1 MRGLTITG
9 MGPGGSA
16 SAGPLLD
23 RAAELETIAAAIGA
37 ACASSGS
44 ALLVEGVAGIGKTRL
59 LTHACEQAAR
69 AGMKVLTARA
79 AEFED
84 GYAWGVVRQLFEAE
98 VRAASGPR
106 PAGDA
111 ATLAALALTCG
122 APGGG
127 EDSFAVLHGLY
138 WLTADIAQQGPLL
151 LAVDDLHWADQPS
164 QRFIAHLAR
173 RLDGLAVLL
182 VLTVREPRSGT
193 AQDKALTARVAAE
206 PGVTVLR
213 PAALSA
219 AACAELIGGTLGTDP
234 SPAFQEACRE
244 LTGGNPLLLRGL
256 LAGLPAAGLA
266 GTDDEVPR
274 LRRLAPGTVARSVLL
289 QLGLMPA
296 AALAAARAVAVL
308 GTAAT
313 AGRAGRL
320 AGLDGDACAEAI
332 GVLMA
337 ERLIEGERTLRFVH
351 PLVRSAVYSDLSPP
365 QRQRW
370 HKRAARLLDEQGA
383 PAEEVTVHLLAAAA
397 TGDAWVVDR
406 LRRAAA
412 SARAR
417 GAPDVAIQCLERAL
431 AEPPPAGVRGDVLLE
446 LGSAQTFQAPAAAA
460 GHLAEA
466 LAGTTSWPRRGEIA
480 LALSQALAL
489 CGRFDAA
496 ADVLRAATGATGP
509 DGESGPDG
517 ADDGS
522 GSALAMSLQAALLN
536 AARWD
541 IDARPVMRPMLQQ
554 LQARADRGEQLDP
567 QLHASLAIELAA
579 AGQDL
584 PGAVRHAREALRSTP
599 RLVPAFSPPPA
610 KTGPLEDYAKSEML
624 SETTTVLLFADL
636 ADEAYE
642 WAQRW
647 LRVAQ
652 QRGWPVASKVAATA
666 MTLISLYRGD
676 VTEAVA
682 YGQEAMEGTG
692 DMWISALATAFTV
705 PALTERGLAGQARA
719 LLAGSGLSG
728 ELDATWIHN
737 TVRHARGCLY
747 AATGDHAA
755 AARELLAAGERAERW
770 GVRNPMLM
778 AWRSDA
784 ALSLSALGDRRLADR
799 LLAEETGLARTWGAD
814 RAVGVALRAAGV
826 TDRTGRGIELL
837 TEAVA
842 VLRRSPARLE
852 LARALLDLGA
862 SHRRAGTRGLAREL
876 LRESLDLAHALGG
889 LALAD
894 RARRELV
901 TAGSRPRRD
910 AMRGRDALT
919 PSELRVAQLAA
930 GGQTN
935 RQIAQALFVTQRTVE
950 NHLTSTYGKLGISSR
965 PELPAALAGRRAIG
979 GTTAAGAGQIVFM
992 PNEQGASGG

>member
-1 MRGLTITG
+1 
-9 MGPGGSA
+9 MGPGGLA
-16 SAGPLLD
+16 SAAPLLD
-23 RAAELETIAAAIGA
+23 RAAELETIAAAIDTTCSG
-37 ACASSGS
+37 SGS

-151 LAVDDLHWADQPS
+151 LGVDDLHWADQPS

-193 AQDKALTARVAAE
+193 PQQKTLTAALAME
-206 PGVTVLR
+206 TSVTTLR

-219 AACAELIGGTLGTDP
+219 AACAELIGGTLGPDP
-234 SPAFQEACRE
+234 APAFQAACRE

-256 LAGLPAAGLA
+256 LAGLAAAGLA
-266 GTDDEVPR
+266 GTGDEVPR
-274 LRRLAPGTVARSVLL
+274 LRRLAPGPVARSVLL
-289 QLGLMPA
+289 QLGRMPA

-313 AGRAGRL
+313 AERARRL

-332 GVLMA
+332 SALMA

-351 PLVRSAVYSDLSPP
+351 PLVRSAVYFDLNPP
-365 QRQRW
+365 ERQRW

-383 PAEEVTVHLLAAAA
+383 PMEEVTVHLLAAAA

-406 LRRAAA
+406 LRRAAV

-431 AEPPPAGVRGDVLLE
+431 AEPPPAEIRGDVLLE
-446 LGSAQTFQAPAAAA
+446 LGSARTFQAPVAAAS
-460 GHLAEA
+460 HLAEA

-496 ADVLRAATGATGP
+496 ADVLRAAIAAAGSDSS
-509 DGESGPDG
+509 DGSAG
-517 ADDGS
+517 ADGGADGS

-541 IDARPVMRPMLQQ
+541 IDARPAMRPVLQQ
-554 LQARADRGEQLDP
+554 LKVRADRGEQLDP
-567 QLHASLAIELAA
+567 QLHANLAIEFAA
-579 AGQDL
+579 AGQDRH
-584 PGAVRHAREALRSTP
+584 GAVRHAREALRSTP
-599 RLVPAFSPPPA
+599 RLAPAMP
-610 KTGPLEDYAKSEML
+610 GVPLEDYAKSEML

-636 ADEAYE
+636 ADEAHE

-647 LRVAQ
+647 LCVAQ

-682 YGQEAMEGTG
+682 YGLEAMEGTG

-705 PALTERGLAGQARA
+705 PALIERGLAGQAGA
-719 LLAGSGLSG
+719 LLAGNGLGG
-728 ELDATWIHN
+728 ELGGTWIHN
-737 TVRHARGCLY
+737 TVRHARGRLY
-747 AATGDHAA
+747 AATADHAA
-755 AARELLAAGERAERW
+755 AVRELLSAGERAERW

-784 ALSLSALGDRRLADR
+784 ALSLSALGDQHLAGR
-799 LLAEETGLARTWGAD
+799 LLAEEIGLAREWGAD

-826 TDRTGRGIELL
+826 TDRTGRGTELL

-862 SHRRAGTRGLAREL
+862 AHRRAGMRGHAREL

-965 PELPAALAGRRAIG
+965 PELAAALAGRRANG
-979 GTTAAGAGQIVFM
+979 GTAAAGTGQIVFM
-992 PNEQGASGG
+992 PNEHGASGR